1 MYKFKERILTMF
13 AMGAFLLVSVV
24 AMSANAYDGTISDYR
39 IGKLTTEEG
48 LSQSSVQSICQ
59 DKLGYVWLG
68 TKDGLDRY
76 DGYGFV
82 SFKSNPFDAGTLS
95 TNDVVC
101 VTSDADNNL
110 YIGTRCGGLNKYL
123 MHEDRI
129 VRMNDVVPSTATV
142 EFVFFDQDSN
152 MLIGTEF
159 GLFSGVPCD
168 TCTHGYNFSN
178 VSQKSVYRAVDGS
191 ILARTKNFINTVS
204 VCQLSQN
211 VYLVG
216 TGSGLFIYRRDESTF
231 QLLDLGYLSL
241 ARVNSIARRG
251 ETDFFIATS
260 NGMGCY
266 QWNENSLIQK
276 QLYSTFQPA
285 GYRLESN
292 WISVLVLDS
301 ANTVWGG
308 GRGMGLFRI
317 GDDLKV
323 ASFTSDPVDA
333 NTLNDKTVNS
343 LMIDA
348 CGVLWIG
355 TESKGCGM
363 LDLNRKPI
371 FRFDNI
377 DSYKANFNNDVVTA
391 IAGDGKGTLY
401 IGSAHNGLHR
411 VKQNATDSYSVEPMP
426 IGSYANMQSKEILSL
441 YFDSKKNLWISS
453 LYNWITKVDAKGRYS
468 TFPTSAFVFTIFE
481 DSFGNI
487 WIGTWGGGFS
497 KVDASTGQILTFNTQ
512 TQTDYQTIGGD
523 RVLSFGEDT
532 YGNLWVGTK
541 GGGVSVS
548 PINLLTYGMSNFVT
562 YKFSEDSHNSLSNND
577 VNCIFRDSRG
587 TMWIGTGNGLN
598 RFVLPEG
605 ENKAEAIM
613 QNKGHF
619 VCYTSA
625 DGLPNSNIL
634 SIVEDDSGFLWIGT
648 VNGLAR
654 IDTRNYA
661 IATLGKNDGL
671 QSNEY
676 FSRSCFKDDNG
687 NIYFGGVD
695 GVSFFNPGKF
705 NTSGCKFQTRI
716 TGLKISNNI
725 VRPGQEIDG
734 RIILKDNISTTGSL
748 TLWPSHK
755 DFTIEFSGMNYA
767 NAGNVRYAYRLK
779 GYNDEWLTTGCLEHS
794 ATYTSLRQ
802 GRYVFQVRPISGG
815 GAWSDSV
822 AELKIT
828 VKPVLWRSPWFFA
841 VYFMFVLVVLFFF
854 RKYSIIDVKV
864 RNKLEIEAYE
874 KQKAVELTE
883 AKMRFFTNISHEIR
897 TPLSLIYGPLDN
909 VLQTQQLADDVRNDL
924 NLVRKNVSRL
934 IGLTD
939 KLLQIKKID
948 MGTIEPQFECIHFIP
963 YLKDILEYFNQQFRN
978 KDIDISVQLDID
990 STNDEVW
997 IDKEMLTTAIY
1008 NIISNAFKYT
1018 PEKGSI
1024 TIGAFISDSRFN
1036 DQSARKITTSTQYLN
1051 IEIGD
1056 TGIGIPENDL
1066 NNIFERFFQA
1076 SNQAETG
1083 QAGSGI
1089 GLSIVKDYVEMHNG
1103 AVHVESKQGQGTVFT
1118 IQIPLGT
1125 AHTQG
1130 RVLNAG
1136 LAEAVEGG
1144 QLAEPMPQGASS
1156 ETGNQNAN
1164 DEQRPLLLIAEDDVE
1179 MLSFLERSFAKN
1191 YRVVT
1196 ATDGKKAWT
1205 LVQSSLPDMLI
1216 SDIMMPELD
1225 GRELCSLV
1233 KSTIETSHI
1242 PVILLSARA
1251 TEEAI
1256 IEGYEQGADRYVS
1269 KPFALNVLEAQ
1280 VSQLLSTRR
1289 QLIDLYSQKILLKP
1303 RDITITS
1310 MDEKFLSKIIDIIE
1324 DNISDTGF
1332 DVSTIVDKMNM
1343 SHSSVLKKIK
1353 ALTGVSLVEFV
1364 RRHRLNKAAM
1374 IFEQEKMPITEVA
1387 YMVGFSDP
1395 KYFSKC
1401 FSKQFGKTPSEFVA
1415 EALQRKTD

>member
-1 MYKFKERILTMF
+1 
-13 AMGAFLLVSVV
+13 MGVLLLMPAV
-24 AMSANAYDGTISDYR
+24 ANSANVFSGTISDYR
-39 IGKLTTEEG
+39 IGKLTTEAG
-48 LSQSSVQSICQ
+48 LSQSSVQSIYQ
-59 DKLGYVWLG
+59 DRLGYVWLG
-68 TKDGLDRY
+68 TKDGLDRF
-76 DGYGFV
+76 DGYDFV
-82 SFKSNPFDAGTLS
+82 AFKSNPLDAGTLS

-101 VTSDADNNL
+101 VRGDADNNL

-123 MHEDRI
+123 MPENRI
-129 VRMNDVVPSTATV
+129 VRMDDVIPSTATV

-159 GLFSGVPCD
+159 GLYIGEPCD
-168 TCTHGYNFSN
+168 TCAYGYSFTN
-178 VSQKSVYRAVDGS
+178 VSQKSVYRAGDGS

-204 VCQLSQN
+204 VCQLSRN
-211 VYLVG
+211 VYFIG
-216 TGSGLFIYRRDESTF
+216 TGSGMFLYDSSESAF

-251 ETDFFIATS
+251 ESDFFIATS
-260 NGMGCY
+260 SGMCCY
-266 QWNENSLIQK
+266 QFNDNKLTPK
-276 QLYSTFQPA
+276 QLYSTFQPVD
-285 GYRLESN
+285 YRLESN
-292 WISVLVLDS
+292 WISVLTVDS

-308 GRGMGLFRI
+308 GRGSGLFSI
-317 GDDLKV
+317 GDDMKIV
-323 ASFTSDPVDA
+323 SYASDPLDA

-355 TESKGCGM
+355 TESKGCGL

-377 DSYKANFNNDVVTA
+377 VGYKANFNNDVVTA
-391 IAGDGKGTLY
+391 IAGNGKGTLY
-401 IGSAHNGLHR
+401 IGTAHNGLHCI
-411 VKQNATDSYSVEPMP
+411 KQNGTDSYSIEPMS
-426 IGSYANMQSKEILSL
+426 IGSYANVQSKEILSL
-441 YFDSKKNLWISS
+441 YFDSHQNLWISS
-453 LYNWITKVDAKGRYS
+453 LYNWVTKVDSKGRY
-468 TFPTSAFVFTIFE
+468 TVFPMPAFAFSIFE
-481 DSFGNI
+481 DSFANI
-487 WIGTWGGGFS
+487 WVGTWGGGFS
-497 KVDASTGQILTFNTQ
+497 KVDAQTGQTFTFSTQ
-512 TQTDYQTIGGD
+512 TQTDYQTIGSD

-532 YGNLWVGTK
+532 YGNLWIGTK

-562 YKFSEDSHNSLSNND
+562 YKFNSESSNSLSNND
-577 VNCIFRDSRG
+577 VNCIFCDSRG

-605 ENKAEAIM
+605 ENPTEAIM

-625 DGLPNSNIL
+625 DGLPNSNIS
-634 SIVEDDSGFLWIGT
+634 SIVEDDNGFLWVGT

-654 IDTRNYA
+654 IDTRNFA
-661 IATLGKNDGL
+661 IASFGKNDGL
-671 QSNEY
+671 QSNEF
-676 FSRSCFKDDNG
+676 FSRSCYKNVDG
-687 NIYFGGVD
+687 TLYFGGVD
-695 GVSFFNPGKF
+695 GVSFFNPYNINSKVY
-705 NTSGCKFQTRI
+705 NFQTCI
-716 TGLKISNNI
+716 TGLKISNDL
-725 VRPGQEIDG
+725 VKPGQEFG
-734 RIILKDNISTTGSL
+734 GKVVLERNISTTKSL

-755 DFTIEFSGMNYA
+755 DFSIEFSGMNYA
-767 NAGNVRYAYRLK
+767 NVENVRYAYRLK
-779 GYNDEWLTTGCLEHS
+779 GYNDEWRITGRLEHS
-794 ATYTSLRQ
+794 ATYTNIRE
-802 GRYVFQVRPISGG
+802 GRYVFQVRPISNNGT
-815 GAWSDSV
+815 WSDSV

-828 VKPVLWRSPWFFA
+828 VKPVIWRSPWFFA
-841 VYFMFVLVVLFFF
+841 VYFLFVLVVLFFF
-854 RKYSIIDVKV
+854 HKYSIIDVKV
-864 RNKLEIEAYE
+864 KNKLELEAYE

-909 VLQTQQLADDVRNDL
+909 VLQTQQLTTAVRDDL

-934 IGLTD
+934 LGLTD
-939 KLLQIKKID
+939 KLLQVKKID
-948 MGTIEPQFECIHFIP
+948 MGAIEPQFECVHFIP

-978 KDIDISVQLDID
+978 KDIDISVQFDID
-990 STNDEVW
+990 GTNDEVW

-1008 NIISNAFKYT
+1008 NLISNAFKYT

-1024 TIGAFISDSRFN
+1024 TIVTFITDSRFN
-1036 DQSARKITTSTQYLN
+1036 GQSVKKIATDTQYLN

-1056 TGIGIPENDL
+1056 TGIGIPEKDI
-1066 NNIFERFFQA
+1066 NNVFDRFYQA

-1089 GLSIVKDYVEMHNG
+1089 GLSIVKDYVEMHSG

-1118 IQIPLGT
+1118 IQLPLGT

-1130 RVLNAG
+1130 RTLKNDASVIDS
-1136 LAEAVEGG
+1136 
-1144 QLAEPMPQGASS
+1144 QLAEPMPQSASFDTVS
-1156 ETGNQNAN
+1156 QDAQ
-1164 DEQRPLLLIAEDDVE
+1164 DEQRPLLLIVEDDVE
-1179 MLSFLERSFAKN
+1179 MLSFLERSFAKT
-1191 YRVVT
+1191 YRVIT
-1196 ATDGKKAWT
+1196 ATDGKKAWA

-1324 DNISDTGF
+1324 DNISDTDF

-1364 RRHRLNKAAM
+1364 RRHRLNKASM
-1374 IFEQEKMPITEVA
+1374 ILSQDKMPITEVA

-1401 FSKQFGKTPSEFVA
+1401 FSKQFGKTPTDFVNDA
-1415 EALQRKTD
+1415 MQHKPE